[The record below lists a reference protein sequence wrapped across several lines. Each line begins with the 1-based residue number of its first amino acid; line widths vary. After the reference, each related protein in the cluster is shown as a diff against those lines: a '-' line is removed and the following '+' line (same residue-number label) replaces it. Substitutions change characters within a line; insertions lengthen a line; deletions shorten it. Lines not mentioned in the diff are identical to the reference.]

1 MNVSLSGARGLVLVS
16 TLLLSTTAFA
26 APDATKIANSVV
38 AALQAKGGAKAS
50 FDSAS
55 ANGDDVVI
63 TNLKVSRE
71 GSDATVPSVVI
82 ASPVERTPGGFTAA
96 SISFDNGKIVDGEQT
111 ISWKTGISK
120 DAVVPD
126 PTEVHSTAKITPF
139 SHFEI
144 DGISVA
150 APNAPDPVTVDSFTV
165 DLGNIV
171 DGAPNEGKLAV
182 AGINVPG
189 SVLKASGQGSS
200 TITDLGYDSLL
211 LNVGIEGSYDA
222 AKSALTV
229 NGITLDGK
237 DMGKL
242 TISGTFGGVPRE
254 KLQNADQLH
263 ELAPTATL
271 EVAEV
276 RFDDAGLTNRA
287 LDMQAKQLGAK
298 REDLAAMVPGFLP
311 LAFSQV
317 NITDEAFQSQV
328 SEAVSAYL
336 KDPKS
341 ITVKFAPATPVLL
354 TEVGKTALASPN
366 GVLKLLG
373 IGVAANN

>member
-63 TNLKVSRE
+63 TNFKVSRE

-200 TITDLGYDSLL
+200 TITDLGYDSLM

>member
-150 APNAPDPVTVDSFTV
+150 APNAPDPVTVDSFAV
-165 DLGNIV
+165 DLGNVV
-171 DGAPNEGKLAV
+171 DGAPNEGKLTV

-189 SVLKASGQGSS
+189 SVLKAAGQGSS
-200 TITDLGYDSLL
+200 TLTDLGYDSLS
-211 LNVGIEGSYDA
+211 LNVGIAGSYDA
-222 AKSALTV
+222 AKSALTI

-242 TISGTFGGVPRE
+242 SISGTFGGVPRE

-317 NITDEAFQSQV
+317 NITDEAFQSEV
-328 SEAVSAYL
+328 SAAVSAYL

>member
-82 ASPVERTPGGFTAA
+82 ASPVDRTPGGFTAA

-126 PTEVHSTAKITPF
+126 PSEVHSTAKITPF

-165 DLGNIV
+165 DLGNVV

-222 AKSALTV
+222 AKSALTI

-263 ELAPTATL
+263 ELSPTATL

-276 RFDDAGLTNRA
+276 RFEDAGLTNRA

-328 SEAVSAYL
+328 SDAVSAYL

-373 IGVAANN
+373 VGVSANN

>member
-1 MNVSLSGARGLVLVS
+1 MKVSLSGARGLVLVS

-38 AALQAKGGAKAS
+38 ASMKTRPGVEAS
-50 FDSAS
+50 YESATT
-55 ANGDDVVI
+55 NGDDVVI
-63 TNLKVSRE
+63 TNFKVVKGDRTM
-71 GSDATVPSVVI
+71 TVPSTIIV
-82 ASPVERTPGGFTAA
+82 APVERPQGGFSAKSGSANNITFVEGDTTLTVKSAV
-96 SISFDNGKIVDGEQT
+96 STDVIVP
-111 ISWKTGISK
+111 
-120 DAVVPD
+120 APD
-126 PTEVHSTAKITPF
+126 EMHSTAKITPF
-139 SHFEI
+139 SHFEMT
-144 DGISVA
+144 GLSFSGKS
-150 APNAPDPVTVDSFTV
+150 APDPVTVDSVTV
-165 DLGNIV
+165 DLGNVV
-171 DGAPNEGKLAV
+171 DGAPNEGKLTV

-200 TITDLGYDSLL
+200 TLTDLGYDSLL
-211 LNVGIEGSYDA
+211 LNVGVEGSYDA
-222 AKSALTV
+222 SKSAMTIS
-229 NGITLDGK
+229 GITLDGK
-237 DMGKL
+237 DIGKL

-263 ELAPTATL
+263 ELSPTATL

-328 SEAVSAYL
+328 TEAVSAYL

-341 ITVKFAPATPVLL
+341 ITVKFAPSAPVLL

-373 IGVAANN
+373 IGVSANN

>member
-150 APNAPDPVTVDSFTV
+150 APNAPDPVTVDSFAV
-165 DLGNIV
+165 DLGNVV
-171 DGAPNEGKLAV
+171 DGAPNEGRLTV

-189 SVLKASGQGSS
+189 SVLKAAGQGSS
-200 TITDLGYDSLL
+200 TLTDLGYDSLS
-211 LNVGIEGSYDA
+211 LNVGVAGSYDA
-222 AKSALTV
+222 AKSALTI

-242 TISGTFGGVPRE
+242 SISGTFGGVPRE

-317 NITDEAFQSQV
+317 NITDEAFQSEV
-328 SEAVSAYL
+328 SAAVSAYL

>member
-200 TITDLGYDSLL
+200 TITDLGYDSLM

>member
-150 APNAPDPVTVDSFTV
+150 APNAPDPVTVDSFAV
-165 DLGNIV
+165 DLSNVV
-171 DGAPNEGKLAV
+171 DGAPNEGKLTV

-189 SVLKASGQGSS
+189 SVLKAAGQGSS
-200 TITDLGYDSLL
+200 TLTDLGYDSLS
-211 LNVGIEGSYDA
+211 LNVGIAGSYDA
-222 AKSALTV
+222 AKSALTI

-242 TISGTFGGVPRE
+242 SISGTFGGVPRE

-317 NITDEAFQSQV
+317 NITDEAFQSEV
-328 SEAVSAYL
+328 SAAVSAYL

-373 IGVAANN
+373 IGVSANN

>member
-150 APNAPDPVTVDSFTV
+150 APNAPDPVTVDSFAV
-165 DLGNIV
+165 DLGNVV
-171 DGAPNEGKLAV
+171 DGAPNEGKLTV

-200 TITDLGYDSLL
+200 TITDLGYDSLS
-211 LNVGIEGSYDA
+211 LNVGIAGSYDA
-222 AKSALTV
+222 AKSALTI

-242 TISGTFGGVPRE
+242 SISGTFGGVPRE

-317 NITDEAFQSQV
+317 NITDEAFQSEV
-328 SEAVSAYL
+328 SAAVSAYL

>member
-150 APNAPDPVTVDSFTV
+150 APNAPDPVTVDSFAV
-165 DLGNIV
+165 DLGNVV
-171 DGAPNEGKLAV
+171 DGAPNEGKLTV

-189 SVLKASGQGSS
+189 SVLKAAGQGSS
-200 TITDLGYDSLL
+200 TLTDLGYDSLS
-211 LNVGIEGSYDA
+211 LNVGVAGSYDA
-222 AKSALTV
+222 AKSALTI

-242 TISGTFGGVPRE
+242 SISGTFGGVPRE

-317 NITDEAFQSQV
+317 NITDEAFQSEV
-328 SEAVSAYL
+328 SAAVSAYL